1 MDRIVSDVKDLTNSD
16 VIVWC
21 DNSMYYSDFKLLND
35 LNIKTSEH
43 MISIDVG
50 PVSEYENTHV
60 LSFNMSSSLLC
71 IKDKKSIAKRIID
84 FAVMLNTKA
93 FNLVD
98 IMVKVVTNETI
109 FTLYVNDVIENNNT
123 ELLLEV
129 LEFVEGMLSN
139 SVDYSECKWINVEM
153 VSECDEDYQ
162 EAIREFLNTYTIME
176 GNEK

>member
-43 MISIDVG
+43 MISIDVT

-71 IKDKKSIAKRIID
+71 IKDKKSIAKCILD
-84 FAVMLNTKA
+84 FTSMLNTKA

-98 IMVKVVTNETI
+98 IMVKVVTNETL

-129 LEFVEGMLSN
+129 LEFVEGILSN
-139 SVDYSECKWINVEM
+139 SVDYSKCKWINVER
-153 VSECDEDYQ
+153 VSDCDANYQ